1 MALIRQLAAIKMW
14 CPMIETL
21 PVMLFRN
28 AVRGVVRV
36 CTLSHGWAL
45 GALAAGCCF
54 AAQVADAA
62 PKRFADWATINNP
75 RLGFSIAYP
84 TDVFVPIDAPTGVEG
99 RVLQSADGKAKL
111 LVATFENTDKL
122 TLGAYRD
129 YLLSTTYAEAKID
142 YGPVKQKW
150 FVLSGTRG
158 DTMIYERVTLT
169 CGGALINSWA
179 MVYPTAERKFY
190 DRVVEAVART
200 YTAGAG
206 PNGSCRDIGSVSES
220 VPVGPSAGAGDA
232 QTGET
237 PKRTPSQPR

>member
-1 MALIRQLAAIKMW
+1 MIKNLSVKYHRCLVRLASVA
-14 CPMIETL
+14 
-21 PVMLFRN
+21 F
-28 AVRGVVRV
+28 AV
-36 CTLSHGWAL
+36 
-45 GALAAGCCF
+45 GCCF
-54 AAQVADAA
+54 AAQVAEAA

-84 TDVFVPIDAPTGVEG
+84 ADVFVPIDAPTGVDG

-111 LVATFENTDKL
+111 LVATFENSDKL

-142 YGPVKQKW
+142 YGPVKQRW

-158 DTMIYERVTLT
+158 DNMIYERVTFT

-179 MVYPTAERKFY
+179 MVYPTAERTFY

-200 YTAGAG
+200 YTPGAG
-206 PNGSCRDIGSVSES
+206 PDGSCRDIGSMSQS
-220 VPVGPSAGAGDA
+220 LPVGPPVAAGDA
-232 QTGET
+232 RSGKPPTQA
-237 PKRTPSQPR
+237 PSQPR